1 MVKSAEKDAAGQYP
15 ETGIEGIRVLS
26 KRKG

>member
-1 MVKSAEKDAAGQYP
+1 VKSAEKDPAGQHP

-26 KRKG
+26 KKKG